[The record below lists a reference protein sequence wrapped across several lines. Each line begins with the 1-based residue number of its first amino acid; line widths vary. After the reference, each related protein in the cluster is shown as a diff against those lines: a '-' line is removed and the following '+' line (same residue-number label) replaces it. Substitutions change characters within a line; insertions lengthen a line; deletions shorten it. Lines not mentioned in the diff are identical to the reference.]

1 MQHDLYQENLSAH
14 LIAIHLVFQAVALP
28 KSLLL
33 AGRHSFQQ
41 SDGQGQSQEVLTHWR
56 HDQ

>member
-1 MQHDLYQENLSAH
+1 MLHGLYQENWSARPATGH
-14 LIAIHLVFQAVALP
+14 PAFPAVILL
-28 KSLLL
+28 KSLLP

-56 HDQ
+56 HAQ